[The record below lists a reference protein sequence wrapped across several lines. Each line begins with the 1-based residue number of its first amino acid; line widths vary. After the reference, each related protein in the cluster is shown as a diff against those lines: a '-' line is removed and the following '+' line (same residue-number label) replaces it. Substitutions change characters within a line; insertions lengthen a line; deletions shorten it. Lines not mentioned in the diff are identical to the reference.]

1 MKNERHIVREVLS
14 SSSFQLAAGARK
26 CTSDVNFLSVI
37 YGAAMI
43 EVSGFMTRPADSN
56 YSPNTNA
63 TENSPLIDLVINAST
78 QVRSH

>member
-1 MKNERHIVREVLS
+1 MRDRAFTKFLS
-14 SSSFQLAAGARK
+14 CSSFQLAARAGGK

-63 TENSPLIDLVINAST
+63 TENFPLIDLVINAST
-78 QVRSH
+78 QVRRH

>member
-1 MKNERHIVREVLS
+1 MRDTVFTKFS
-14 SSSFQLAAGARK
+14 PAAVCSEQPGAGGK